1 MDLKYKGDKRNYV
14 LTQNGKF
21 FHIGLPLRRKYNE
34 KSDFPLVVDAP
45 DIISIHLSIAD
56 KNFEKLKELCNTILD
71 KNIILKDKGP
81 DKHYTY
87 NFAIH
92 EKYFFDFFEC
102 CFISIIFSYSAV
114 EAFVNDLIPNKIESD
129 NIKDLIPN
137 KFDKIMQYKSVKL
150 GIEKEVKL
158 EQKIKLILTREYQFS
173 IDFNSL
179 NFWNDFCDL
188 LKYRDEIIHMK
199 SEKLKLIY
207 DPIDKNKIIDIKSSR
222 SKFLSDLYFNI
233 INRDIIKS
241 GTEIIKYLS
250 SKTKYPPVVPLE
262 FRDYIPSNLND
273 TIRFREA

>member
-14 LTQNGKF
+14 LTQNDKF

-45 DIISIHLSIAD
+45 DIISLHLHIAN
-56 KNFEKLKELCNTILD
+56 KNFEKLEELYNTILD
-71 KNIILKDKGP
+71 KNTILKDKGP
-81 DKHYTY
+81 DIHYTY
-87 NFAIH
+87 NFAND
-92 EKYFFDFFEC
+92 EKYFFDLFEC

-114 EAFVNDLIPNKIESD
+114 EAFVNDLIPNKIESN
-129 NIKDLIPN
+129 NIKDLFPN

-188 LKYRDEIIHMK
+188 IKYRDEIMHMK
-199 SEKLKLIY
+199 SEKLKLKY
-207 DPIDKNKIIDIKSSR
+207 DTKDRNKIIDIKSSR

-233 INRDIIKS
+233 LKRDIIKS
-241 GTEIIKYLS
+241 GIEIIKYLS
-250 SKTKYPPVVPLE
+250 LKTKYPPVVPLE
-262 FRDYIPSNLND
+262 FRDYIPPNLND
-273 TIRFREA
+273 TIKFREA